1 MTSDIGVAATVS
13 DTTRKTAPLTPARVA
28 LVGNPNS
35 GKTALFN
42 ALTGSRQ
49 KVANYAGVTV
59 ERKEGVLTAP
69 SGRQM
74 RVLDLPGTYSL
85 RARSP
90 DEAVTRDAVLGKL
103 AGEAAPEA
111 LICVA
116 DATNLRLVLRL
127 VLELKQVGRPFV
139 LALNMFDIA
148 QRQGLRIDLERLSKE
163 LSAPIV
169 TTVATRKRGLPE
181 LLEQVEGLV
190 AAQKPEAESV
200 WREPTAAE
208 IRAAHA
214 EAQRIFKACVKPPE
228 RPDTVTGKIDSV
240 LLHPV
245 AGLVILLTLL
255 FVMFQA
261 VFTWATPAMDGI
273 DAGFAALVE
282 FTNAHLPQG
291 LLTSFIAD
299 GLIAGVGS
307 VIVFLPQILILFFF
321 ILMLEDSGYMA
332 RAAFLMDRIMGGAGL
347 HGRAFIPLLSS
358 FACAIPGIMSTRVID
373 NREDRLTTILVA
385 PLMTCSARI
394 PVYTLIIGAFIP
406 QQTVAGFLS
415 LQGLVM
421 FGLYA
426 SGIVSALL
434 VSFVIRRVFW
444 RGAVEPFMMELP
456 TYRWPEPR
464 NVAMN
469 LWTRARIFMARA
481 GRIILPLMVLVWVLS
496 TFPYPPEGPT
506 GPAIDYS
513 IAGRLGQFLAPLM
526 APIGFNWQM
535 TVALI
540 PGMAARE
547 VAVAVLG
554 TVYAVG
560 GEDGETGALSTL
572 LKNQWSLASALSFLA
587 WYVFAPQC
595 LPTLGVVKRETNSWV
610 WPTVMFVYMVSLAY
624 LAAFVTYHVAVALGA
639 G

>member
-1 MTSDIGVAATVS
+1 MPLDTAIADASASKPAA
-13 DTTRKTAPLTPARVA
+13 DTARIA

-59 ERKEGVLTAP
+59 ERKEGVLTTA

-90 DEAVTRDAVLGKL
+90 DEAVTRDAVLGRL
-103 AGEAAPEA
+103 AGEVAPEA

-148 QRQGLRIDLERLSKE
+148 QRQGLRIDLERLSQE
-163 LSAPIV
+163 IGAPIV

-181 LLEQVEGLV
+181 LLERVEGIIV
-190 AAQKPEAESV
+190 ARGVEPENV

-228 RPDTVTGKIDSV
+228 RPDTVTGKIDGV

-245 AGLVILLTLL
+245 AGLAILLTLL

-261 VFTWATPAMDGI
+261 VFTWATPVMDGI
-273 DAGFAALVE
+273 DAGFAALVA
-282 FTNAHLPQG
+282 FTNTHLPHG

-307 VIVFLPQILILFFF
+307 VLVFLPQILILFFF

-406 QQTVAGFLS
+406 QKTVGGFLS

-464 NVAMN
+464 NLLIN
-469 LWTRARIFMARA
+469 LGTRARIFLARA

-496 TFPYPPEGPT
+496 TFPYPPEGAT

-513 IAGRLGQFLAPLM
+513 IAGRVGKFIAPLM

-572 LKNQWSLASALSFLA
+572 LKHQWSLASALSFLA

-610 WPTVMFVYMVSLAY
+610 WPTVMFAYMVSLAY
-624 LAAFVTYHVAVALGA
+624 LAAFIVYHAAVAFGLG
-639 G
+639 